1 MTDSLIYLTTGW
13 PNITYKSLCKI
24 SRGSTI
30 ILVGNKFG
38 IWYSCD
44 TTTKQVGYHNVDC
57 VKSYNDKK
65 SNSSW
70 CFKMGNLLISWHNK
84 KHSHMYLFTI
94 EAEYTVVGL

>member
-1 MTDSLIYLTTGW
+1 MKNVFKMSLNGELNLFLGFQVKKLKDRIFLSQAIYVKKLAKKFGKSMTDSLIYLTTGW

-44 TTTKQVGYHNVDC
+44 TTTK
-57 VKSYNDKK
+57 
-65 SNSSW
+65 
-70 CFKMGNLLISWHNK
+70 
-84 KHSHMYLFTI
+84 
-94 EAEYTVVGL
+94 